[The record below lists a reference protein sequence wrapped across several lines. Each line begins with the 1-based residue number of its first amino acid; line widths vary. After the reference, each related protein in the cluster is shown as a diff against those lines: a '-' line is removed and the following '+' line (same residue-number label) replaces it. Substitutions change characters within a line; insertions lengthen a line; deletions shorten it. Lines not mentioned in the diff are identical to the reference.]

1 MSSVQL
7 VVTVIRAVDDKNVAV
22 DLFVIRRVQ
31 CGWKPAARCRFIVV
45 DHKQVIHRQTLV
57 MVD

>member
-1 MSSVQL
+1 VLDQWQTVHVCVMSSVQL

-31 CGWKPAARCRFIVV
+31 CG
-45 DHKQVIHRQTLV
+45 
-57 MVD
+57 